1 MPIKQNCNKMYLQKN
16 NLMKNQFFTKEN
28 HVRNKTPLYYYKHNG
43 LTFNFLDNFALPE
56 SANWMFKCM

>member
-1 MPIKQNCNKMYLQKN
+1 MYLQKN